1 MVAQSLLSHP
11 RMDVSLYSAAAGMNA
26 TERWQDLVADN
37 LSSASIPGSRQQE
50 ISFSAVQAG
59 LASGAAGSAGGNYVI
74 PFAGAAT
81 NFSQG
86 ELKATGGNLD
96 VALEGPGF
104 FTVQMP
110 DGSKGYTR
118 DGEFRLNSQGQL
130 VTKQGFPVM
139 SAGGTLSFDPNNPAP
154 INISATGEVSQGVD
168 SKGKL
173 AIAEFG
179 DLKALSSGNGGYYR
193 ADSPLAQP
201 KPATS
206 TNVRQGFVEASNTS
220 PTLAMA
226 SLITSMRMFETN
238 QKVMTMQSDRMSKS
252 IADLSGTT

>member
-1 MVAQSLLSHP
+1 
-11 RMDVSLYSAAAGMNA
+11 MDVSLYSAAAAMNA

-37 LSSASIPGSRQQE
+37 LSSASIPGARMHE

-59 LASGAAGSAGGNYVI
+59 LAPAAAGSIANFVMPLAGSTI
-74 PFAGAAT
+74 

-104 FTVQMP
+104 LTVTLP

-118 DGEFRLNSQGQL
+118 DGEFRLNAQGQL
-130 VTKQGFPVM
+130 ITKQGYPVA
-139 SAGGTLSFDPNNPAP
+139 SDGAALAFDPNNRAP
-154 INISATGEVSQGVD
+154 INIAPNGQVSQGPD
-168 SKGKL
+168 MKGK
-173 AIAEFG
+173 IAVTEFG
-179 DLKALSSGNGGYYR
+179 DLKALTAAGSGYFR

-201 KPATS
+201 SPAKSTS
-206 TNVRQGFVEASNTS
+206 VRQGFVEASNAS

-226 SLITSMRMFETN
+226 SLVTSMRMFESN
-238 QKVMTMQSDRMSKS
+238 QKVMLMQSDRMSKTIS
-252 IADLSGTT
+252 ELSGTA

>member
-1 MVAQSLLSHP
+1 
-11 RMDVSLYSAAAGMNA
+11 MDVSLYSAAAAMNA

-37 LSSASIPGSRQQE
+37 LSLASIPGARQQE

-59 LASGAAGSAGGNYVI
+59 MATGTPGSADDRMVI
-74 PFAGAAT
+74 PFAGATT

-96 VALEGPGF
+96 FALEGPGF

-118 DGEFRLNSQGQL
+118 DGEFQLNSQGQL
-130 VTKQGFPVM
+130 TTKQGFPVIGD
-139 SAGGTLSFDPNNPAP
+139 SGALAFDPNNPAP
-154 INISATGEVSQGVD
+154 INISATGEVSQGAD
-168 SKGKL
+168 SKGKI
-173 AIAEFG
+173 AITEFG
-179 DLKALSSGNGGYYR
+179 NMKALTASAAGYFQ
-193 ADSPLAQP
+193 ADGPLALP
-201 KPATS
+201 KPAVA

-238 QKVMTMQSDRMSKS
+238 QKVMTMQSDRMTKA
-252 IADLSGTT
+252 ITDLSGTT